1 MKLAIIGAGFSGLT
15 CARIARQNGM
25 DVTVFDKGRGAGG
38 RLSTKRISAD
48 GTEYRFDHGTSA
60 FEARSE
66 AFAHALQPLIE
77 AGFVAEL
84 HANDNGFP
92 KGFVGTPGMN
102 ATIKGLAEGFD
113 VRFGQRVERITR
125 TPRGWALCF
134 EQDAPPFDCDIVV
147 CAIPAEQA
155 TTLLSEAAPEFAAK
169 AGNAVSEPRW
179 VTMLGFETLLPVD
192 FAIIKP
198 EQGPIAAIIRNQ
210 TKPGRDATK
219 DCLVLHASTDWSKAH
234 LEDDASDVLH
244 AMKSALAEILSIEL
258 PSPAVEHAHRWRYG
272 VTSRP
277 AGQPFMLT
285 EDKTLGVCGDWL
297 LGGGVEDAWA
307 SGKALGDALSGA
319 AD

>member
-15 CARIARQNGM
+15 CARIARQNGL

-48 GTEYRFDHGTSA
+48 GAEYRFDHGTSA
-60 FEARSE
+60 FDARSE
-66 AFAHALQPLIE
+66 AFADALQPLID

-102 ATIKGLAEGFD
+102 STIKGLAEGLD
-113 VRFGQRVERITR
+113 VRFGQRVERMTR
-125 TPRGWALCF
+125 TPRGWALSF
-134 EQDAPPFDCDIVV
+134 EQDIPPFDCDVVV

-155 TTLLSEAAPEFAAK
+155 TILLADAAPEFSAK
-169 AGNAVSEPRW
+169 AGDVVSEPRW
-179 VTMLGFETLLPVD
+179 VTMLGFSTPLPVD
-192 FAIIKP
+192 FTTLKP
-198 EQGPIAAIIRNQ
+198 EQSSIAAIIRNQ

-234 LEDDASDVLH
+234 LEDDASDVLT
-244 AMKSALAEILSIEL
+244 AMKSALAETLSIEL
-258 PSPAVEHAHRWRYG
+258 PSPAVEHAHRWRYA
-272 VTSRP
+272 VTSKP
-277 AGQPFMLT
+277 AGEPFMLT

-307 SGKALGDALSGA
+307 SGKALGGALSGA